1 MVIYTLVVALV
12 LFIAVDFLTRPPT
25 GIPTQAPP
33 KVTAEPDE
41 PVRSA
46 GTEQA
51 QRNQQFE
58 TVTEEIDELEA
69 DALFEEHHETV
80 SDEAIN
86 REVMGHLKASSY
98 VCTRRNRLVQ
108 LQEAL
113 RMYDDETVD
122 ELMDRY
128 CGTQTEEVEV
138 EIQVWDASVNRA
150 KVFVLE
156 GSNPGSYWTFT
167 HNVRRGG

>member
-1 MVIYTLVVALV
+1 MLIYSLVVALV
-12 LFIAVDFLTRPPT
+12 LFIAVDYLTRPPT

-46 GTEQA
+46 STEQA

-58 TVTEEIDELEA
+58 RATEEIDDLET
-69 DALFEEHHETV
+69 DALFEEHREKV
-80 SDEAIN
+80 SDEAIK

-113 RMYDDETVD
+113 RMSEDETVD

-128 CGTQTEEVEV
+128 CGTRIKEVEV
-138 EIQVWDASVNRA
+138 EIQVWNASGNRA
-150 KVFVLE
+150 KVLVLE

-167 HNVRRGG
+167 HNLRRGS